1 MESNH
6 FLSRGES
13 VRINFNVQTG
23 RVLLAQS
30 TGLKVFYVESN
41 AWKEFSI
48 NSPIQ
53 TPLPYEGLIRIQA
66 LQTGKNA
73 ALLLNIDPDGNEIE
87 RLEISV
93 DVCRVSI
100 RNDSDRDGDID
111 LIDSG
116 NDSWVWGNGQRG
128 AIALVNNDKEISE
141 HDPSSVYY
149 SEWSKLIIEDS
160 LLDDFPDDVFLKI
173 TATEG
178 ASTRFT
184 VYSLHDDGEYKRVLG
199 ADPEGNSAPIFISDP
214 LSTKGQELYL
224 EAREYPG
231 PNFEGLITLELLLVK
246 GRSVITSDT
255 VVYRVAP
262 WIMTPNTLPP
272 ERVFT
277 CRIVDGENT
286 NEKFIEELTEA
297 LNDISVPLTIIEPQD
312 HLGDRWI
319 QDEIEFGY
327 VQGASHV
334 LPVVM
339 DSPRDRGL
347 DGFPEKE
354 LLGPDFGHF
363 QIGGS
368 NPNSLDSFG
377 NLEVCPPIS
386 VNGRDYPFGRI
397 VFGGK
402 KFGDYAESNRQ
413 MMPQLRK
420 FFYSQKIQ
428 SPFEV
433 YTDWLSV
440 GHVDEIIC
448 FVPAV
453 NDIGFE
459 VLIASPQRAK
469 AILERL
475 QVNGYGQE
483 VMFSGMKRGNPGS
496 SESAEIKID
505 DLLNDDIF
513 WQNNSIYQNYMNSNA
528 SILKRELGIGDEHII
543 QIPVLFYPT
552 GENRTAAFFPDMV
565 NHLVINNV
573 SIVPKPHGPI
583 IDGECAFEKAFKHAI
598 PERNVV
604 FIEDWY
610 SYHEMLGEVHCG
622 TNIQRKPFVNKT
634 WWSHK
639 PDGGYDI

>member
-6 FLSRGES
+6 FLSRDES
-13 VRINFNVQTG
+13 VRINFNKQSG
-23 RVLLAQS
+23 SLVLES
-30 TGLKVFYVESN
+30 VHGLKVFHVESN
-41 AWKEFSI
+41 AWKEFII
-48 NSPIQ
+48 NTPDQ
-53 TPLPYEGLIRIQA
+53 APLPYEGLVRIQA
-66 LQTGKNA
+66 LETGKNKA
-73 ALLLNIDPDGNEIE
+73 TLIHVNTDGNEID
-87 RLEISV
+87 RIEINV

-111 LIDSG
+111 LIDTG
-116 NDSWVWGNGQRG
+116 NDSWVWGNSQRG
-128 AIALVNNDKEISE
+128 AITLVNNDLEINE
-141 HDPSSVYY
+141 HDPSGSYY
-149 SEWSKLIIEDS
+149 SEWSKLIVEDT
-160 LLDDFPDDVFLKI
+160 LLDEFPQNVHL
-173 TATEG
+173 TLATTEG
-178 ASTRFT
+178 ASSRFT
-184 VYSLHDDGEYKRVLG
+184 VYTKSRNGSYERILGVDPSGENETLIYS
-199 ADPEGNSAPIFISDP
+199 PP

-224 EAREYPG
+224 EAHEYPG
-231 PNFEGLITLELLLVK
+231 ANFEGLITLEILLVK
-246 GRSVITSDT
+246 EQSVISRDS

-272 ERVFT
+272 VRVFT
-277 CRIVDGENT
+277 CRIVNGENT
-286 NEKFIEELTEA
+286 NEKFLEGLTEA
-297 LNDISVPLTIIEPQD
+297 LGNINVPLTIIEPQD

-327 VQGASHV
+327 VQGSTHV

-354 LLGPDFGHF
+354 LLGEDFGHF
-363 QIGGS
+363 QVGGS
-368 NPNSLDSFG
+368 APNSLDSFG
-377 NLEVCPPIS
+377 NLEVSPPVS

-402 KFGDYAESNRQ
+402 KYGDYSDSNRQ

-420 FFYSQKIQ
+420 FLYSQKVQ

-433 YTDWLSV
+433 YTDWLTV
-440 GHVDEIIC
+440 GHVDEIVC

-453 NDIGFE
+453 NDIGFQ
-459 VLIASPQRAK
+459 VLVSSPRRAK

-475 QVNGYGQE
+475 SLNGQGS
-483 VMFSGMKRGNPGS
+483 VTMFEGMKRGEPGS
-496 SESAEIKID
+496 PESAEITVNE
-505 DLLNDDIF
+505 LLNDGMF
-513 WQNNSIYQNYMNSNA
+513 WQNNDNYQNIMDTNI
-528 SILKRELGIGDEHII
+528 SIIKRELGVDDVHVV
-543 QIPVLFYPT
+543 QIPVLFHPT
-552 GENRTAAFFPDMV
+552 GASRTAAYFPDMV

-583 IDGECAFEKAFKHAI
+583 IDGECVFEKAFKDAV
-598 PERNVV
+598 PERDVV
-604 FIEDWY
+604 FIDDWY

-622 TNIQRKPFVNKT
+622 TNIQRKPFNNKT